1 MFIDN
6 QDLLKSLGI
15 NPREFAWHDVAACKG
30 YTLND
35 FFDEYEKG
43 GATARAV
50 DELCISCPVQK
61 ECYEKGVESG
71 SSGVWGGLYLSNG
84 QVSKTKNSHKNRET
98 MERIAEI
105 LVGEDE

>member
-1 MFIDN
+1 MLIEN
-6 QDLLKSLGI
+6 NNLLKQLGI
-15 NPREFAWHDVAACKG
+15 NPAEFEWHNLAACKG

-43 GATARAV
+43 GPTAKAV
-50 DELCISCPVQK
+50 DSLCMSCPVQK
-61 ECYEKGVESG
+61 ECYIKGVESG

-84 QVSKTKNSHKNRET
+84 QVSKTKNSHKDRET
-98 MERIAEI
+98 MEDIAKV